1 MTCLGLRRSSI
12 PVQVR
17 DAPDLERPEP
27 PRNAGVGHPV
37 ARSATRAGPT
47 RWPAAWRMTPSGPG
61 SKSGVRLE
69 RTATPAA
76 GQAGV
81 DHPCEQRRRGVRR
94 LLESAYG
101 DSATA
106 CVVCR
111 PIDHVRKRER
121 TLGVRSAHTSPRS
134 TSSAVPDSGIRI
146 AGRSWAAVSKS
157 CPGVSHRQH
166 VQAAQAGVSAGQSRF
181 LKGTPDALDP
191 RSHRSPISP
200 ARRLSRGAG
209 GAARH

>member
-37 ARSATRAGPT
+37 ARSAIRAGPT

-121 TLGVRSAHTSPRS
+121 TLGVRSAHTSPGS

-157 CPGVSHRQH
+157 CPGVSQP
-166 VQAAQAGVSAGQSRF
+166 AACTSGSGRCFRRPEPLSQRYPRRTRPALAPV
-181 LKGTPDALDP
+181 PDLP
-191 RSHRSPISP
+191 
-200 ARRLSRGAG
+200 GAPT
-209 GAARH
+209 